1 MRSFVALPLPDEV
14 RNDILAAMVKMEEI
28 RPDLKWVGPD
38 ALHVTL
44 AFLGEIDEGLAAAI
58 GSALMECCL
67 MLKPASAGLA
77 GLLQFPERG
86 ALRVLAIGVRD
97 ELSALSDA
105 YETANRAIE
114 AAARARR
121 ETPPNADWISRR
133 PFTPHV
139 TLARS
144 RREGVRPARAAEFE
158 LSGRALEAPFLFRRC
173 VLYRSELRREG
184 PSYVPLVSCELKE

>member
-1 MRSFVALPLPDEV
+1 MRSFVALPLPDGV
-14 RNDILAAMVKMEEI
+14 RNGVVAAIDEMKEI
-28 RPDLKWVGPD
+28 RPDLKWVGTE

-58 GSALMECCL
+58 GSALADRCL
-67 MLKPASAGLA
+67 TLKPVSACLA

-86 ALRVLAIGVRD
+86 ALRVLASGVRD
-97 ELSALSDA
+97 VGSALA
-105 YETANRAIE
+105 GIYETANRAIE

-121 ETPPNADWISRR
+121 ETPPNADWISGR
-133 PFTPHV
+133 PFVPHV

-144 RREGVRPARAAEFE
+144 RREGGRPARAEEFE
-158 LSGRALEAPFLFRRC
+158 GSGPALEAPFLFRRC

-184 PSYVPLVSCELKE
+184 PLYVPLVSCELKE